1 MQCGPIR
8 SLIDLDPHT
17 AHLHSGYDMPGELGM
32 LHDWHLCEGHF
43 PDFFQDLKHLLLPGE
58 IGRYRYPIFPAP
70 LTYRQPAVPAGLHT
84 SAPFH
89 QPVLLIGF
97 LYTRRLLHPGTSLSQ
112 SLEYSLVLPC
122 IISDSYSLPEAFFPD
137 KSLVDLT
144 LTAKQRKTVYKTVF
158 LRKLVRVGRLERPVS

>member
-43 PDFFQDLKHLLLPGE
+43 PDFFQGLKHLLLPGE

-70 LTYRQPAVPAGLHT
+70 LTYRQPAVPAGLNTLWYYLVLFQTLIVWQRHSSLT
-84 SAPFH
+84 S
-89 QPVLLIGF
+89 
-97 LYTRRLLHPGTSLSQ
+97 RRL
-112 SLEYSLVLPC
+112 
-122 IISDSYSLPEAFFPD
+122 
-137 KSLVDLT
+137 
-144 LTAKQRKTVYKTVF
+144 F
-158 LRKLVRVGRLERPVS
+158 LRLLLCGIKMYQFYIFFTFLI